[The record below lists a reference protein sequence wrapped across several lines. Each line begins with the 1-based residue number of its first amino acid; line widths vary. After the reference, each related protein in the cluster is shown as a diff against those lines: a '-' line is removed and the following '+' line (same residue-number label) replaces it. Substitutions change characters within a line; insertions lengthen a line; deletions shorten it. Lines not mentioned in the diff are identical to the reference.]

1 MAKSRPPEANWSLWQ
16 VAQLVASTG
25 CRSLSKDV
33 RATLALGALLAGA
46 AVLGGCE
53 ELAAKSTLPANK
65 VTTKLRALIRVPSQR
80 IIATIVIRQNA
91 LKWYSKIPSLAL
103 GLCPQ
108 PEAEVSDSIG
118 RWVLPA
124 VGLFPRLRRWVKSD
138 RSGWTNPVY
147 LVKGKTLPDGS
158 TGEASAWDPPRH
170 HMVFLPPA

>member
-1 MAKSRPPEANWSLWQ
+1 MAKSRPPEASWSLWQ
-16 VAQLVASTG
+16 VAQLFASTG

-65 VTTKLRALIRVPSQR
+65 VTTKLGALIRVPSQR

-91 LKWYSKIPSLAL
+91 LKCSSKSPSLAL
-103 GLCPQ
+103 RLCPQ

-118 RWVLPA
+118 
-124 VGLFPRLRRWVKSD
+124 VGLFPRSRRWVKSD
-138 RSGWTNPVY
+138 SVDKPSLPGERQDAARRIDRRSLRVGSS
-147 LVKGKTLPDGS
+147 KTPYGVP
-158 TGEASAWDPPRH
+158 APR
-170 HMVFLPPA
+170 VTLGILE